1 MEILWPENTRHQG
14 LACGQ
19 VIISPAW
26 VLIHRLGL
34 EKVKPKTNVSPISP
48 LGTNGVF
55 KLYRAWFFYLA
66 KVSCDDYWDWFQAP
80 LDCSWQL
87 QLSQKKEHGTYDTLA
102 NPETGLPLLWQRTHQ
117 GALIL
122 SRLWMQLFILHCQ
135 GYAVRIIRQTRC
147 PAPCRPPGTVLS
159 QTVKLDWIPYACQL
173 ISFGKFLEYWIPN
186 IFSLGK
192 WVNTSDNL
200 WQHCPGH
207 GDWLRCWPD
216 THWPDQIYDQGAS
229 FYILCF

>member
-1 MEILWPENTRHQG
+1 MKASLRRLISGSTRLFMTVTIVSKGGAWDLWHPGQPGDRDTSIVAADPPRCSDLIQVMEAT
-14 LACGQ
+14 
-19 VIISPAW
+19 
-26 VLIHRLGL
+26 
-34 EKVKPKTNVSPISP
+34 
-48 LGTNGVF
+48 
-55 KLYRAWFFYLA
+55 
-66 KVSCDDYWDWFQAP
+66 
-80 LDCSWQL
+80 
-87 QLSQKKEHGTYDTLA
+87 
-102 NPETGLPLLWQRTHQ
+102 
-117 GALIL
+117 
-122 SRLWMQLFILHCQ
+122 FILHCQ